1 MRSQEPGSLREDVA
15 ALTRAVGDG
24 DLSVD
29 GMLVADGTLE
39 RCAHRYDEL
48 ADQIEAQIR
57 TVRTAVSLPGF
68 GGFGSGDALRHGFE
82 EKAVQ
87 AAERLQDY
95 ADAARRLA
103 QTLRAGATA
112 YTEHDAEL
120 AAAIGTVGAATGF
133 TADSRDGVAH
143 A

>member
-1 MRSQEPGSLREDVA
+1 MQSQEPGSLRNDVA

-24 DLSVD
+24 ELWVD
-29 GMLVADGTLE
+29 GMLVADGTME

-48 ADQIEAQIR
+48 ADQIEAQLRI
-57 TVRTAVSLPGF
+57 VRTAVSLPGF

-87 AAERLQDY
+87 AADRLQDY

-112 YTEHDAEL
+112 YTDHDTAM
-120 AAAIGTVGAATGF
+120 ATAIGRLGAATDF
-133 TADSRDGVAH
+133 ASDGAGIAH

>member
-1 MRSQEPGSLREDVA
+1 VQSQEPGSLRNDVA
-15 ALTRAVGDG
+15 ALTQAVDDG
-24 DLSVD
+24 ALWVD
-29 GMLVADGTLE
+29 GMLVADGTME

-48 ADQIEAQIR
+48 ADQVEAQIA
-57 TVRTAVSLPGF
+57 TVRTALSLPGF

-103 QTLRAGATA
+103 RTLRAGAAA
-112 YTEHDAEL
+112 YADHDAEM
-120 AAAIGTVGAATGF
+120 AAAVGRVGAATSF
-133 TADSRDGVAH
+133 ASDGPEGGTH

>member
-1 MRSQEPGSLREDVA
+1 MRSQEPGSLRNDVA

-24 DLSVD
+24 ELWVD
-29 GMLVADGTLE
+29 GMLVADGTME

-48 ADQIEAQIR
+48 ADQIEAQIH

-68 GGFGSGDALRHGFE
+68 GGFGSGAALRHGFE

-87 AAERLQDY
+87 AADRLQDY

-103 QTLRAGATA
+103 QTLRAGAAAYADHDTA
-112 YTEHDAEL
+112 MATAL
-120 AAAIGTVGAATGF
+120 GRLGAATDF
-133 TADSRDGVAH
+133 TSDEAGIAH